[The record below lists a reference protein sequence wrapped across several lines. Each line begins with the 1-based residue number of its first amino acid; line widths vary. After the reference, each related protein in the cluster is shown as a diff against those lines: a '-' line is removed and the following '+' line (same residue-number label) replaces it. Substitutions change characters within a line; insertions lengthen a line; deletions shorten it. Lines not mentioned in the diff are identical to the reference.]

1 MDLQTARRLSDLT
14 TTFYAHVGASFSA
27 TRQAPWPGWQ
37 RIAELAW
44 GRDDAGERVLDLA
57 CGNLRFARFARSRCP
72 DARIWAVDNCDDLAS
87 AYAGTDA
94 QERYVQFQHLDIAR
108 TLLDGQDLSAA
119 LEAPA
124 CDLCV
129 CFGFM
134 HHVPLPQHRAD
145 VLRALVDHAAP
156 GGIVAVSFWQFERD
170 ARIMAKAQPLA
181 DKGDYLLGWQG
192 RRDVQRYCHS
202 FCEEE
207 VDSLASAVAKQAR
220 EVDRFSADGKSGD
233 LNRYLVLRADRNGN
247 PLVGGRRRVLGAGS
261 DAVRDRRRV
270 HDTKPC
276 ADSAPFSEE

>member
-44 GRDDAGERVLDLA
+44 GRDDADGRGAADGRGDAAEKDHMAGRHDAGEKDDTAGRHDAGERVLDLA

-72 DARIWAVDNCDDLAS
+72 DARVWAVDNCDDLAS

-145 VLRALVDHAAP
+145 VLHALVDHAAP

-233 LNRYLVLRADRNGN
+233 LNRYVVLQ
-247 PLVGGRRRVLGAGS
+247 RR
-261 DAVRDRRRV
+261 
-270 HDTKPC
+270 
-276 ADSAPFSEE
+276 

>member
-44 GRDDAGERVLDLA
+44 GRDDADGRGAADGRGDAAEKDHMAGRHDAGEKDDTAGRHDAGERVLDLA

-94 QERYVQFQHLDIAR
+94 QERYVRFQHLDIAR

-134 HHVPLPQHRAD
+134 HHVPMPQHRAD
-145 VLRALVDHAAP
+145 VLHALVDHAAP

-233 LNRYLVLRADRNGN
+233 LNRYVVLQ
-247 PLVGGRRRVLGAGS
+247 RR
-261 DAVRDRRRV
+261 
-270 HDTKPC
+270 
-276 ADSAPFSEE
+276 

>member
-44 GRDDAGERVLDLA
+44 GRDDADGRGAADGRGDAAEKDHMAGRHDAGERVLDLA

-145 VLRALVDHAAP
+145 VLHALVDHAAP

-233 LNRYLVLRADRNGN
+233 LNRYLVLR
-247 PLVGGRRRVLGAGS
+247 RR
-261 DAVRDRRRV
+261 
-270 HDTKPC
+270 
-276 ADSAPFSEE
+276 